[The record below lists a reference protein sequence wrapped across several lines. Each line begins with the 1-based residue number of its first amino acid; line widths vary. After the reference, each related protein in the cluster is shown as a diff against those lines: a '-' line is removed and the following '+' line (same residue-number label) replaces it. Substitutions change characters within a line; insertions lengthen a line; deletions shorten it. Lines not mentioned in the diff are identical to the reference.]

1 MELESDPAGG
11 HGPRMNRPQPQP
23 HHDRAPATP
32 RRVRVTILTVGSR
45 GDVHPYLA
53 LGAGLHRAGHQVT
66 VATHRPFASDTRHH
80 GLGFA
85 PLDANPRQL
94 LESDAGRAWLEA
106 GANPIAGARRLVA
119 LARPLLARLLAD
131 ATAACEH
138 ADAIIYAPLALAGPH
153 IAERTGALAVLA
165 PLVPVAPTRAFPDIG
180 APPWPLGGLYN
191 RLTHLVGGQLG
202 WQPFRRQVNH
212 WRRSTLGLGPAPLL
226 GPLARR
232 RRHAPVLHGYSPCLL
247 PKPPDWGEH
256 LHVTGYW
263 FPDPNPQW
271 QPPAALAR
279 FLAAGAPPVYVGF
292 GSMTDRDPAG
302 LAGLAVTALRR
313 AGCRGLLQ
321 RGWADLAPAQDLDLD
336 GDDVLTVDEIPHDWL
351 FPKLAAV
358 VHHGGVGTTHTG
370 LRAGIPTVVVP
381 FFTDQPFWARRVAA
395 LGVGP
400 APIPRRQLTVDRLTA
415 ALRHATSNPAMHARA
430 AALGIRIRGEDG
442 VHAAGAAFDHHLADH
457 QTRLHPA

>member
-1 MELESDPAGG
+1 
-11 HGPRMNRPQPQP
+11 MNRPAP
-23 HHDRAPATP
+23 HHDRTPATP

-106 GANPIAGARRLVA
+106 GANPIAATRRLVA
-119 LARPLLARLLAD
+119 LARPLLAQLLAD

-191 RLTHLVGGQLG
+191 RLTHLVGEQLG

-212 WRRSTLGLGPAPLL
+212 WRRSMLGLGPTPLL
-226 GPLARR
+226 GPRAGHRR
-232 RRHAPVLHGYSPCLL
+232 QHVPVLHGYSSSLL

-263 FPDPNPQW
+263 FPDPNPHW

-321 RGWADLAPAQDLDLD
+321 RGWAELAPTGDRELD
-336 GDDVLTVDEIPHDWL
+336 GDDVLNVGEIPHDWL
-351 FPKLAAV
+351 FPSQHGTAGSGPLRGSPTLSGRSHHTEGAGRGQCLASCPDPSWSGRPPR
-358 VHHGGVGTTHTG
+358 HDLGG
-370 LRAGIPTVVVP
+370 
-381 FFTDQPFWARRVAA
+381 D
-395 LGVGP
+395 LGAGP
-400 APIPRRQLTVDRLTA
+400 AGPPGRPDL
-415 ALRHATSNPAMHARA
+415 P
-430 AALGIRIRGEDG
+430 
-442 VHAAGAAFDHHLADH
+442 
-457 QTRLHPA
+457 